1 MVTQGSSLCFLAGVP
16 VRLRLAVLT
25 FYVRNPTY
33 AFTNQGGMY
42 AHIDAARGVYP
53 ERSTAVGTK
62 TCIHG
67 MLVHLHVNSE
77 HSSYSSTSTAALA
90 SGSSVAAS
98 SGIWQGNWKP

>member
-62 TCIHG
+62 TCI
-67 MLVHLHVNSE
+67 MACSCIC
-77 HSSYSSTSTAALA
+77 T
-90 SGSSVAAS
+90 
-98 SGIWQGNWKP
+98 